1 MFCSHC
7 FWVVINGALTHTLP
21 HLAKKRSHSPTPS
34 QKRSH
39 SPTPTH
45 TQLKKDHNYL
55 HPTTPSQKRVTPT
68 HTQPEKGHTD
78 LNLAVNQW
86 KRKFFIIHQ
95 LIKFIRN
102 SRSPEY
108 KFCKVQYQTIG
119 ISIQYRTND
128 KSAAV
133 INNFRHMLIKNY
145 IPFICHLSRFPL
157 TSYNIRSFFLS
168 QLLFATVYYFRCYMY
183 YFVNSA

>member
-108 KFCKVQYQTIG
+108 SCCHKQFQTYAYKKLHTIYLPSFTLSLNFLQYTVFFPFLAFVCYCVLFSLLHVLLCEQCI
-119 ISIQYRTND
+119 IYLIILYR
-128 KSAAV
+128 
-133 INNFRHMLIKNY
+133 
-145 IPFICHLSRFPL
+145 
-157 TSYNIRSFFLS
+157 RSSTF
-168 QLLFATVYYFRCYMY
+168 
-183 YFVNSA
+183 